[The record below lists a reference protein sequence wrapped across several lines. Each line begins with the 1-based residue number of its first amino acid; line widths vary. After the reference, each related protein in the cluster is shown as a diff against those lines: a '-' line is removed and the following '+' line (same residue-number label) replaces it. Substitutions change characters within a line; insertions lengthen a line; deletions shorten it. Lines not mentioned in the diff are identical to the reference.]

1 LNLILTV
8 VVGIVRRWFRFS
20 SEGLYPEETALCSEA
35 SDKDALILIRAWI
48 FLSTLKKAI
57 SA

>member
-1 LNLILTV
+1 LDLILTV

-48 FLSTLKKAI
+48 FLST
-57 SA
+57 